1 VARDLELFP
10 VLKKARP
17 PATRTIN
24 TMESTCSPLEQ
35 ALALLHA
42 GALSQ
47 ALARYDDILRSDPG
61 NADALYY
68 KAAIACKQ
76 GRFED
81 AVALTHRSLAVR
93 PGHARALNLTGM
105 ALHRLGRL
113 EEALASFDRALVF
126 DPDPADTYGN
136 RAAVLDELGRHAEA
150 IAAYDRAL
158 QISPNAADDWCNRGA
173 ALQALHRFGDAI
185 QSYDRALALTPD
197 LIYARFNRANA
208 LVATHRFEEALRE
221 YVAVL
226 ERNPRFHAATS
237 ASATLLA
244 KLGRTAEALATLD
257 EKALISYGQIP
268 QLAVLRASLLAR
280 LGRRAEAADAIE
292 AVLAA
297 AANDAEALL
306 VRANLATE
314 DKRHDAAI
322 ADCERILTIAPR
334 HQLAFGVWLW
344 NRMNSCQWEPPF
356 SAQEISKRLD
366 QGAVMSPFCGCAV
379 VDSPAVQR
387 RLVEAFVA
395 YENPVLPPP
404 MPPRRRCEHARI
416 RLAYVSCDFNNH
428 PVANLTFGLF
438 ERHDR
443 ARFEVVA
450 ISLGPDDQSEARARL
465 MRAFDRFHD
474 LRDHS
479 DAAANRLIRDLE
491 IDIAID
497 LSGYTTDARPFVLAD
512 RPAPVQVQYLGYPA
526 TMGASFID
534 YIIGDPIVMP
544 PGVEPFYAEKV
555 VRLPECFQVN
565 DDQRPLPRIPP
576 DRARLGLPSRGFVFC
591 SFNNSYKLNPTTFEV
606 WMRLLSTVADSVL
619 WLLGAETSVEHNLRR
634 EAARHGVNPARLIFA
649 PRVAYADYLARY
661 GAADLFLDTLPF
673 NGGTTVSDAL
683 WACLPVLTC
692 TGDTFAGRMG
702 ASLLNAVGLPEL
714 VTNSLHDYEATAVA
728 LARDP
733 HQISGIRSKLA
744 RNRKTYP
751 LFDTSRLVR
760 HLEAG
765 YAAMWSR
772 YRREEAPE
780 SFTVTRMPGRL

>member
-1 VARDLELFP
+1 M
-10 VLKKARP
+10 
-17 PATRTIN
+17 T
-24 TMESTCSPLEQ
+24 ESTSSPLEQ

-42 GALSQ
+42 GALSE
-47 ALARYDDILRSDPG
+47 ALARYEDILRSDPG

-81 AVALTHRSLAVR
+81 AIALTHRSLAAR

-113 EEALASFDRALVF
+113 EEALTSFDRALVF
-126 DPDPADTYGN
+126 DPDRPDTYGN

-158 QISPNAADDWCNRGA
+158 EIDPNAAEDWCNRGA

-185 QSYDRALALTPD
+185 QSYDRALALAPD

-208 LVATHRFEEALRE
+208 LVATHHFEEALRE

-226 ERNPRFHAATS
+226 KRNPRFHAATS
-237 ASATLLA
+237 AWATLLA
-244 KLGRTAEALATLD
+244 KLGRTAEALAAIERNVL
-257 EKALISYGQIP
+257 LSSGQIP
-268 QLAVLRASLLAR
+268 ELGVLRASLLAR
-280 LGRRAEAADAIE
+280 LGRRTEAADAIE
-292 AVLAA
+292 AVLAVA
-297 AANDAEALL
+297 PNDVESLL

-334 HQLAFGVWLW
+334 HRLAFGVWLW
-344 NRMNSCQWEPPF
+344 NRINTCRWEPPL
-356 SAQEISKRLD
+356 STTEISKRLD
-366 QGAVMSPFCGCAV
+366 QGAVVSPFCGCAA

-395 YENPVLPPP
+395 YENPVLPPA
-404 MPPRRRCEHARI
+404 MPPRLRSQHARI
-416 RLAYVSCDFNNH
+416 RLGYLSCDFNNH

-450 ISLGPDDQSEARARL
+450 ISFGRDDQSEARARL
-465 MRAFDRFHD
+465 MRAFDCFHD

-526 TMGASFID
+526 TMGAPFID

-544 PGVEPFYAEKV
+544 PGVEPFYAEKI

-565 DDQRPLPRIPP
+565 DDQRPLPGIPP

-591 SFNNSYKLNPTTFEV
+591 SFNNSYKLNPTIFES
-606 WMRLLSTVADSVL
+606 WMRLLSAVADSVL
-619 WLLGAETSVEHNLRR
+619 WLLGDGTSVADNLRR
-634 EAARHGVNPARLIFA
+634 EAARHGIDPARLIFA

-733 HQISGIRSKLA
+733 YRVSGFRSKLA

-751 LFDTSRLVR
+751 LFDTSRFVS
-760 HLEAG
+760 HLEAA
-765 YAAMWSR
+765 YATMWSR
-772 YRREEAPE
+772 YRLKEVPE
-780 SFTVTRMPGRL
+780 SFTVRPMPG

>member
-1 VARDLELFP
+1 M
-10 VLKKARP
+10 
-17 PATRTIN
+17 T
-24 TMESTCSPLEQ
+24 ESTCSPLEQ

-42 GALSQ
+42 GALSE
-47 ALARYDDILRSDPG
+47 ALARYNDILRSDPG

-81 AVALTHRSLAVR
+81 AIALTHRSLVVR

-113 EEALASFDRALVF
+113 EEALASFDSALVF
-126 DPDPADTYGN
+126 DPDRADTYGN
-136 RAAVLDELGRHAEA
+136 RAAVLDELGRHMEA

-158 QISPNAADDWCNRGA
+158 EIDPKAAEDWCNRGA

-185 QSYDRALALTPD
+185 QSYDRALALAPD

-208 LVATHRFEEALRE
+208 LAATHHFEEALRE

-226 ERNPRFHAATS
+226 ERNPRFHAAMS
-237 ASATLLA
+237 ARATLLG
-244 KLGRTAEALATLD
+244 KLGRTAEALATLE
-257 EKALISYGQIP
+257 EKVLASSDQMP
-268 QLAVLRASLLAR
+268 QLAALRASLLAR
-280 LGRRAEAADAIE
+280 LGRRAEAADAID

-297 AANDAEALL
+297 APNNVEALL
-306 VRANLATE
+306 IRANLATE
-314 DKRHDAAI
+314 DKRHNAAI
-322 ADCERILTIAPR
+322 ADCERILTIEPR
-334 HQLAFGVWLW
+334 HHLAFGVWLG
-344 NRMNSCQWEPPF
+344 NRMSSCRWEPPL
-356 SAQEISKRLD
+356 STAEISKRLD
-366 QGAVMSPFCGCAV
+366 QGAVVSPFCGCAA

-404 MPPRRRCEHARI
+404 MPPRRRSEHDRI
-416 RLAYVSCDFNNH
+416 RLGYISSDFNNH
-428 PVANLTFGLF
+428 AVANLTVGLF

-443 ARFEVVA
+443 ARFEVIA
-450 ISLGPDDQSEARARL
+450 ISFGADDQSETRARL
-465 MRAFDRFHD
+465 VRAFDCFHD

-526 TMGASFID
+526 TMGAPFID
-534 YIIGDPIVMP
+534 YIIGDPTVMP
-544 PGVEPFYAEKV
+544 PGVDPFYAEKI

-565 DDQRPLPRIPP
+565 DDQRPLPGIPP
-576 DRARLGLPSRGFVFC
+576 DRGRLGLPSRGFVFC
-591 SFNNSYKLNPTTFEV
+591 SFNNSYKINPTIFEV
-606 WMRLLSTVADSVL
+606 WMRLLSSVADSVL
-619 WLLGAETSVEHNLRR
+619 WLLGAGTSVEDNLRR
-634 EAARHGVNPARLIFA
+634 EAARHGVNPACLIFA

-714 VTNSLHDYEATAVA
+714 VTNSLHDYEVTAVA

-733 HQISGIRSKLA
+733 SWISGTRSKLA

-760 HLEAG
+760 HLEAA
-765 YAAMWSR
+765 YATMWSR
-772 YRREEAPE
+772 YCLEEAPE